1 MTFLRV
7 FLMSILLSISPL
19 VGGAPVADTG
29 RLAAPPAGQLLLS
42 DAELAEIHRLE
53 REDPLMRGLLDRVRE
68 AAEMN
73 LTLPP
78 NTHLQPGDRNMLGQ
92 SRAAAGRIIASAFA
106 YRLDGDK
113 RQLEAAR
120 RDLLNVCGFPDWNP
134 VSFLDT
140 AEMGFGV
147 ALGYA
152 WLRPELSA
160 EDRATI
166 RAALV
171 RNLLGLAP
179 EAYQREGRGALR
191 WQAFGSRDTTLN
203 NWNFVCNAGFVA
215 AALALR
221 DEEPELAAQVLAGAR
236 ASLPLAMGGFA
247 PDGAWPE
254 GPTYWSYG
262 TTYLVNALAMLEE
275 TPEGDGGVADLPGF
289 DRTLFYALQVFG
301 PTGLSFNFADSNPA
315 HDYSMPLSTYVW
327 LARRFGHP
335 EVLPEVRRLLQA
347 KVRESSLDKRG
358 MSGRGLVFCALF
370 YPEKQ
375 ASAPA
380 AATTLPLDAHF
391 RGEADFVVMRSRAAD
406 PDALWVGLKGGH
418 NNVPHSHLDLGS
430 FVLDAG
436 GVRWAVDLG
445 QDNYG
450 LPRYFDR
457 REGGQRWKYYRMNN
471 RSHNTV
477 MPGDRLQSA
486 TATAPIVRF
495 ESAPEEASATV
506 DLTAA
511 YPGAAKKMLRQVS
524 LPGRAAVVIED
535 KIEGLRAGESLT
547 WRMLTPARIT
557 LSEDGRTAT
566 LAQAGKT
573 LRAVVSAPEGARF
586 SASPARPPTREEK
599 QNDGISVL
607 AVTLVPDAPDL
618 RLIVRFEPEPAARE

>member
-1 MTFLRV
+1 V
-7 FLMSILLSISPL
+7 SILLSLAPL
-19 VGGAPVADTG
+19 VGGAPVAGTG
-29 RLAAPPAGQLLLS
+29 RLAAPPAGRLLLS
-42 DAELAEIHRLE
+42 DAKLAEIHRLE

-78 NTHLQPGDRNMLGQ
+78 NTHQQPGDRNMLGQ

-106 YRLDGDK
+106 YRIDGDK

-160 EDRATI
+160 GDRATI

-236 ASLPLAMGGFA
+236 ASFPLAMAGYA

-275 TPEGDGGVADLPGF
+275 ETPEGDAGVAGLPGF

-301 PTGLSFNFADSNPA
+301 ASGLSFSFADSNPA

-335 EVLPEVRRLLQA
+335 EVLPEVRRLLLA

-380 AATTLPLDAHF
+380 AAEATTLPLDAHF
-391 RGEADFVVMRSRAAD
+391 RGKADFVVMRSRAGD
-406 PDALWVGLKGGH
+406 SDALWVGLKGGG
-418 NNVPHSHLDLGS
+418 NDVPHSHLDLGS

-445 QDNYG
+445 QEDYG
-450 LPRYFDR
+450 LPRYFDY

-477 MPGDRLQSA
+477 TPGDRLQSPKA
-486 TATAPIVRF
+486 VAPIVRF
-495 ESAPEEASATV
+495 ESRPREASATV

-511 YPGAAKKMLRQVS
+511 YPGAADKVLRHVS
-524 LPGRAAVVIED
+524 LPERAAVVIED
-535 KIEGLRAGESLT
+535 EISGLRTGESLA
-547 WRMLTPARIT
+547 WRMLTSARIT
-557 LSEDGRTAT
+557 LSEDGRVAT

-573 LRAVVSAPEGARF
+573 LRAVVTSPARAGF
-586 SASPARPPTREEK
+586 SVSPARPPTRKER
-599 QNDGISVL
+599 QNEGVSVL
-607 AVTLVPDAPDL
+607 AVTLVPDAPDV
-618 RLIVRFEPEPAARE
+618 RIMVRFEPVAAARE